1 MDALGADI
9 EITLGEKVAV
19 TIPLVTIT
27 YHLVPGVY
35 VELRSS
41 LVLDAKAKSKFSG
54 TIAGVVGFDVFN
66 NEGLWEQ

>member
-41 LVLDAKAKSKFSG
+41 LVLDY
-54 TIAGVVGFDVFN
+54 VGKMKWT
-66 NEGLWEQ
+66 G